1 MIRVARDNGIVT
13 YIDAVL
19 NHKFGADT
27 CEKFEVSNASGSNR
41 RTHIAQ
47 ATEVD
52 YHDRTKDISGNY
64 DIEGW
69 TGFNFPGRKN
79 KVKPDLFETGLY

>member
-1 MIRVARDNGIVT
+1 VT
-13 YIDAVL
+13 R
-19 NHKFGADT
+19 
-27 CEKFEVSNASGSNR
+27 SGPITR
-41 RTHIAQ
+41 RPHTTQ

-52 YHDRTKDISGNY
+52 YDDRTNDISDNY

-79 KVKPDLFETGLY
+79 RVDLEHFETEFGLNISTVQQVPLVF